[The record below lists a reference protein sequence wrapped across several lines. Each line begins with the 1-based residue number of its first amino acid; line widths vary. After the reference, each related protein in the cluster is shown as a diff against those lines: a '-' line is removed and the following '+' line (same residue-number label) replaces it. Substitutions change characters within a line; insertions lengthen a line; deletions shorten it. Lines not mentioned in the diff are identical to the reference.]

1 MIELLVVLAIIF
13 CVIAVALPNTLH
25 MVANFR
31 ARNSM
36 SGMSGTIQRCRSI
49 AISKNTTMTMHFGT
63 TGGQPVAYVQD
74 ASQEASLDSALAED
88 TIGNGVVR
96 YATPTGASAPTA
108 LSSTQLWGSSL
119 SDPNTTEVSFNSRGL
134 PCVYDIAGKT
144 CATEKGFVYYFTY
157 QPPFGDNGWAAVSVS
172 PAGRVKTW
180 LWDGSSWIN

>member
-13 CVIAVALPNTLH
+13 CVIAVSLPNSLH

-36 SGMSGTIQRCRSI
+36 SGLSGTIQRCRSI

-74 ASQEASLDSALAED
+74 SSQAASLDSALAEM

-96 YATPTGASAPTA
+96 YATPSGAGAPSALTG
-108 LSSTQLWGSSL
+108 TQLWGGL
-119 SDPNTTEVSFNSRGL
+119 PDPDTKEISFNSRGL
-134 PCVYDIAGKT
+134 PCFYDT
-144 CATEKGFVYYFTY
+144 ATKNCGTDAFVYYFTY
-157 QPPFGDNGWAAVSVS
+157 NPPFGANGWAAVSVS
-172 PAGRVKTW
+172 RAGRVKTW
-180 LWDGSSWIN
+180 LWDGSSWKN